1 MKTERPISYNIAIL
15 QKRDSDDL
23 ESGGGSKMWSE
34 SGYNVKIEQARSVD
48 RLDLLFER
56 ESITTKFLA
65 WAPEKIDLL
74 LGWARLW
81 VE

>member
-1 MKTERPISYNIAIL
+1 MKTERLISYNIAIL

-34 SGYNVKIEQARSVD
+34 SGCNVKIEQARFVD

-65 WAPEKIDLL
+65 WAPEEIDLL
-74 LGWARLW
+74 FFY
-81 VE
+81 